1 MAPVLSRLDL
11 KVTVLGVLAA
21 FTLFVYEA
29 SNYKGKRVVQEMVVD
44 NARGETL
51 KARLDVSTLAIPC
64 SILTVNTLD
73 QSGDFNF
80 NLHANLVKHVLDP
93 QGAPTGAVHQPLE
106 SEKAA
111 FARGIEAPMFLT
123 ENDQTRIKGE
133 IARGEGCRVVGD
145 IVLQKLSGKFHISS
159 NALMLQML
167 VEAYEGLTHMNTS
180 HVIHQVALG
189 DPYPGSVNPL
199 DRYRR
204 ITSSPGSF
212 KYFLNVVPTE
222 YFPLSGKTIHTFQ
235 YSVTEYFTSFH
246 DDQAVK
252 LPGIHFK
259 YDMSAIAVKL
269 REQKVGFLHFLTRM
283 CATIGGAFALTSM
296 ANSWVDR
303 ITSGFR

>member
-1 MAPVLSRLDL
+1 M
-11 KVTVLGVLAA
+11 
-21 FTLFVYEA
+21 
-29 SNYKGKRVVQEMVVD
+29 
-44 NARGETL
+44 
-51 KARLDVSTLAIPC
+51 
-64 SILTVNTLD
+64 
-73 QSGDFNF
+73 
-80 NLHANLVKHVLDP
+80 
-93 QGAPTGAVHQPLE
+93 
-106 SEKAA
+106 
-111 FARGIEAPMFLT
+111 
-123 ENDQTRIKGE
+123 
-133 IARGEGCRVVGD
+133 RGEGCRLSGNVK
-145 IVLQKLSGKFHISS
+145 LQKLSGTFHIST
-159 NALMLQML
+159 NAMNF
-167 VEAYEGLTHMNTS
+167 GLLLDLFGTMHDVNTS